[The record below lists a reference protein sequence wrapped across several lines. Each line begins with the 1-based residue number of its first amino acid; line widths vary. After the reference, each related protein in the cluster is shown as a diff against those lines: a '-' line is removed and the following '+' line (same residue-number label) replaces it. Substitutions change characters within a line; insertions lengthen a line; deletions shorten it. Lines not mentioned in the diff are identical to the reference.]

1 MEKFSTLTSVAAPFP
16 QKNVDTD
23 LIIRIERCKGT
34 PREEIGNYAFEMAR
48 FRPDGSENPDF
59 VLNRPQYRGAKIL
72 VCGEFF
78 GTGSSREMAV
88 WALAG
93 MGIRCLIA
101 PSYGQIFYGNCFQN
115 GLLPIVLSSAA
126 VNDLMREAEQGRPFE
141 IDLENQT
148 VNGAIRFDITPRRK
162 KMLLEGLDEI
172 GLTLASDL
180 NKEVIKKYDV
190 VFPMLAGVGD
200 TAARAA
206 FAPFTASARD
216 ALIRTMSRPSCSA

>member
-1 MEKFSTLTSVAAPFP
+1 MEKFSTLSSVAAPFP

-48 FRPDGSENPDF
+48 FRPDGSENPEF

-93 MGIRCLIA
+93 LGIRCLIA

-115 GLLPIVLSSAA
+115 GLLPIVLSSSL
-126 VNDLMREAEQGRPFE
+126 VNDLIREADGRQFE
-141 IDLENQT
+141 VNLEKQLI
-148 VNGAIRFDITPRRK
+148 NGKISFDISPRRK

-172 GLTLASDL
+172 GLSLAL
-180 NKEVIKKYDV
+180 EPKI
-190 VFPMLAGVGD
+190 
-200 TAARAA
+200 AA
-206 FAPFTASARD
+206 FEAADRK
-216 ALIRTMSRPSCSA
+216 RRPWIYP

>member
-1 MEKFSTLTSVAAPFP
+1 LQKFATLTSVAAPFP

-48 FRPDGSENPDF
+48 FRPDGSENPEF
-59 VLNRPQYRGAKIL
+59 VLNQPQYRGARIL

-115 GLLPIVLSSAA
+115 GLLPIVLSPS
-126 VNDLMREAEQGRPFE
+126 VVSDLMRDADGRQFE
-141 IDLENQT
+141 IDLEKQLI
-148 VNGAIRFDITPRRK
+148 NGKIRFDLSPRRK
-162 KMLLEGLDEI
+162 KMLLEGLDEL
-172 GLTLASDL
+172 GLTLAMEP
-180 NKEVIKKYDV
+180 KI
-190 VFPMLAGVGD
+190 
-200 TAARAA
+200 AA
-206 FAPFTASARD
+206 FEAADQQR
-216 ALIRTMSRPSCSA
+216 RPWIYLQ